1 MSRWVRRLGARGRS
15 LMAHAARSGGDAA
28 LRRLATALVISC
40 VGSLATGCGKK
51 QEPEW
56 PSERLP
62 EGMTESGLA
71 RCEFEGRDDR
81 ASEENSAPGAKYPN
95 VRRVYG
101 YIGVGVDRRK
111 ILLCREVDTNLDGK
125 KDLVRTYGD
134 LGEKLVE
141 QADTDYDGKIDTWI
155 SFSGPRPS
163 KIEIDR
169 TGDGKPDEFRYY
181 VDGNLVRLQF
191 DENGDGR
198 PDVFEIY
205 HEGRLDRRGVDVDHD
220 GHVDRWERD
229 QLRILADEAAERA
242 KRAEAEA
249 AEPEATE
256 GSGTGEALGTDAPPP
271 GE

>member
-1 MSRWVRRLGARGRS
+1 MSKPTRCSGEGARHH
-15 LMAHAARSGGDAA
+15 LAMASV
-28 LRRLATALVISC
+28 LSVVWLLA
-40 VGSLATGCGKK
+40 GCGKK
-51 QEPEW
+51 QEPAW
-56 PSERLP
+56 PSTRLP

-134 LGEKLVE
+134 LGEKLIE
-141 QADTDYDGKIDTWI
+141 QADTDFDGKIDTWI
-155 SFSGPRPS
+155 SFSGPRPA

-169 TGDGKPDEFRYY
+169 TSDGKADEFRYY

-191 DENGDGR
+191 DENADGK

-229 QLRILADEAAERA
+229 QLRIEAEEAAEREKRA
-242 KRAEAEA
+242 KAQAAEAEA
-249 AEPEATE
+249 A
-256 GSGTGEALGTDAPPP
+256 APPE
-271 GE
+271 GQ